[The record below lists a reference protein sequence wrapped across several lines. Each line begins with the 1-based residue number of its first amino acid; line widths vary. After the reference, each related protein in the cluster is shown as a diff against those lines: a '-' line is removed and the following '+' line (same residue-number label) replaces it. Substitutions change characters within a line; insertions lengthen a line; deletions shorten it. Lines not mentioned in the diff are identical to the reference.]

1 MCLSNPVIPE
11 LFARATIQRY
21 SRFPCSYSV
30 NTFAPGED
38 EVVLDGRDL
47 STAVELR
54 LASKLTPRSRRQ
66 VFPYGFFCSA
76 MLNCALQLTAA
87 SAHAAPPPPACAASH
102 QKPP

>member
-21 SRFPCSYSV
+21 SRFLCSDSE

-38 EVVLDGRDL
+38 DVVLDGRDL

-76 MLNCALQLTAA
+76 MVNCALQLTAGSAKAVPARSACEA
-87 SAHAAPPPPACAASH
+87 S
-102 QKPP
+102 K